1 MRRLRSWNA
10 DAPWPATRSATSVP
24 GIAARGRPDRRGLQC
39 SGDDAGPEAT
49 SPVDDTT
56 GAPVASDEPAPT
68 TSEES
73 PDDESSTTEPTP
85 ETTAAPEPTA
95 PADPLRVE
103 TTSGPVR
110 GGPSAIA
117 GVRNFL
123 AIPFAE
129 PPVGDNAWRPPVPRQ
144 PWTEPLDATTSGPS
158 CPQTTEGITT
168 SFVITPD
175 SDPDCLRLS
184 IWSPDDAEGLPVM
197 FWIHG
202 GGFTTAR
209 ERSLTTSVTN
219 SPTTVWSS

>member
-1 MRRLRSWNA
+1 MLRGPRHAQRPRFLALLLGVALTAVACS
-10 DAPWPATRSATSVP
+10 SA
-24 GIAARGRPDRRGLQC
+24 
-39 SGDDAGPEAT
+39 GDDAGPEAT
-49 SPVDDTT
+49 PPVDDTA

-73 PDDESSTTEPTP
+73 RDDESSTTEPTP

-168 SFVITPD
+168 
-175 SDPDCLRLS
+175 LRS
-184 IWSPDDAEGLPVM
+184 
-197 FWIHG
+197 
-202 GGFTTAR
+202 
-209 ERSLTTSVTN
+209 
-219 SPTTVWSS
+219 